1 MGSILYYA
9 RALDAP
15 PLPALTE
22 IGSNQAK
29 ATEETL
35 AATKKL
41 LDFVATFPDAC
52 IWYISSNMCLWIDS
66 DSLFASIRNTRS
78 RVGGFFYLSSHPS
91 KTPKNNDPTLNG
103 PIYVLCRIMKM
114 VLSSA
119 AEADMGAF
127 LSMPKKIFPYAQHS
141 KN

>member
-1 MGSILYYA
+1 MGSILYYT

-15 PLPALTE
+15 ILPALTE

-52 IWYISSNMCLWIDS
+52 IWYIASDLCLWIDS
-66 DSLFASIRNTRS
+66 DSSFASIRNAHS
-78 RVGGFFYLSSHPS
+78 RIGGFFYLSSHLS
-91 KTPKNNDPTLNG
+91 KIPN
-103 PIYVLCRIMKM
+103 
-114 VLSSA
+114 
-119 AEADMGAF
+119 
-127 LSMPKKIFPYAQHS
+127 
-141 KN
+141 

>member
-1 MGSILYYA
+1 MNAQAPIPDNESAHLDDAGILRFQRIVGSILYYA

-15 PLPALTE
+15 LLPALTE

-52 IWYISSNMCLWIDS
+52 I
-66 DSLFASIRNTRS
+66 
-78 RVGGFFYLSSHPS
+78 
-91 KTPKNNDPTLNG
+91 
-103 PIYVLCRIMKM
+103 
-114 VLSSA
+114 
-119 AEADMGAF
+119 
-127 LSMPKKIFPYAQHS
+127 
-141 KN
+141 